1 MCIVPYRSVKGKIPL
16 YHALSDLLTL
26 SLNAHTALD
35 VICHS
40 AVSFSVGALEA

>member
-1 MCIVPYRSVKGKIPL
+1 MYIVSYHCVKGKIPL
-16 YHALSDLLTL
+16 CEALSDLLTL
-26 SLNAHTALD
+26 SLNTHTALD